1 MSLPMSRQK
10 NLATMALLTISGWAV
25 QSTAF
30 SIPNE
35 YRLKRPAYFR
45 SMETRTPLNLLLPS
59 SPRSSMSKCP
69 QKYMT
74 TRMAAAS
81 TQLPPMADLAVR
93 LDEPILS
100 SKIYRGFPVWKS
112 SIGGIVAYVFKTALI
127 AFLVALTF
135 ALVTK
140 LPSLFIGKLKPFA
153 QSLSHG
159 YKVSRGRVLRVFDE
173 RRTKNIK
180 HPVGIPMDFSDEEN
194 ATGGWGVCTLSS
206 REEVGRSQFVK
217 YEFDLPLEDN
227 TLDLL
232 LGQQVTL
239 CYLDKREYVAKA
251 DYYLSSP
258 RTSKGSF
265 SILVPKIKRD
275 YAIRADEDDNI
286 SPDFTEL
293 AIGDE
298 IALKPGPET
307 LQYRGQYFPVTD
319 MVYFVAGEG
328 IAPVIEQVK
337 SVLPSGSSSV
347 KLVKVVW
354 MNESEK
360 DFDVAQSTLEEDYY
374 KYFKKLDVHCILEDF
389 ERNELDDNDEIIANV
404 PRFNPGTMV
413 VISGPRSF
421 VGKAWEFLMET
432 GYPDECICVFP
443 SD

>member
-1 MSLPMSRQK
+1 MNVGQ
-10 NLATMALLTISGWAV
+10 
-25 QSTAF
+25 
-30 SIPNE
+30 
-35 YRLKRPAYFR
+35 
-45 SMETRTPLNLLLPS
+45 
-59 SPRSSMSKCP
+59 
-69 QKYMT
+69 
-74 TRMAAAS
+74 
-81 TQLPPMADLAVR
+81 
-93 LDEPILS
+93 
-100 SKIYRGFPVWKS
+100 
-112 SIGGIVAYVFKTALI
+112 
-127 AFLVALTF
+127 
-135 ALVTK
+135 
-140 LPSLFIGKLKPFA
+140 
-153 QSLSHG
+153 
-159 YKVSRGRVLRVFDE
+159 
-173 RRTKNIK
+173 KNIK

-206 REEVGRSQFVK
+206 REDVGRSQFVK

-232 LGQQVTL
+232 LGQQITM
-239 CYLDKREYVAKA
+239 CYLDKREYVAKG

-293 AIGDE
+293 DIGDE

-421 VGKAWEFLMET
+421 VGKAWEFLIET